1 MTVFLQVLVTGVL
14 LGGLYGL
21 FSSGLTLVFGITRVV
36 NFAHGDFVTL
46 GMYAA
51 AVFSIDT
58 HGSPLWMLVPVAIAM
73 LILGFLLYRLVL
85 DRTISRPGL
94 VAEDAQTSQMVLTLA
109 ISILIANGL
118 LLAYGPESK
127 SARPTLTATYHLGG
141 VVITQSRLVA
151 FVLACVTFAG
161 LYLLLDRSRFGKA
174 VRATVDDRE
183 MAMIVGISTRRIYTW
198 TFGVGIMLAGVTGV
212 VFATFYPVTPATGQS
227 FLITAFVT
235 VVLGGLGSVSGAFVA
250 GLVVGV
256 IQQATATYLSLDLQ
270 NVGIFALFVLVLL
283 LRPQGLLARRALV

>member
-1 MTVFLQVLVTGVL
+1 MTVFLQVLVTGIL

-51 AVFSIDT
+51 AIFSLDT
-58 HGSPLWMLVPVAIAM
+58 HQSPLLMLLPVMIVM
-73 LILGFLLYRLVL
+73 LLLGFALHRLIL
-85 DRTISRPGL
+85 DRTIGGRGL
-94 VAEDAQTSQMVLTLA
+94 TQEDAQTSQMVLTLA
-109 ISILIANGL
+109 VSILIANGL

-127 SARPTLTATYHLGG
+127 SARPTLTSSFRLAGL
-141 VVITQSRLVA
+141 VFPESRVVA
-151 FVLACVTFAG
+151 FVLACIAFG
-161 LYLLLDRSRFGKA
+161 LLYLLLDRSRFGKA

-183 MAMIVGISTRRIYTW
+183 MAMMIGISTRSLYTW
-198 TFGVGIMLAGVTGV
+198 TFGIGIMLAGVTGV
-212 VFATFYPVTPATGQS
+212 VFATFYPVTPNTGQS
-227 FLITAFVT
+227 FLIISFVT

-250 GLVVGV
+250 GLVVGI
-256 IQQATATYLSLDLQ
+256 IQQVTATYISLDLQ

-283 LRPQGLLARRALV
+283 VRPQGLFARRALL

>member
-1 MTVFLQVLVTGVL
+1 MTVFLQVIVTGLL

-51 AVFSIDT
+51 AVFSVDA
-58 HGSPLWMLVPVAIAM
+58 HRSPLWMLVPVAIGM
-73 LILGFLLYRLVL
+73 LMLGALLYRLLL

-94 VAEDAQTSQMVLTLA
+94 PAEDAQTSQMVLTLA
-109 ISILIANGL
+109 VSILIANGL
-118 LLAYGPESK
+118 LVKYGPASK
-127 SARPTLTATYHLGG
+127 SARPTLESTYHVGG
-141 VVITQSRLVA
+141 VVIPEARLVA
-151 FVLACVTFAG
+151 FLLACLAFG
-161 LYLLLDRSRFGKA
+161 LLYLLLDRSRFGRG

-183 MAMIVGISTRRIYTW
+183 MAMMVGIATRRTYTW
-198 TFGVGIMLAGVTGV
+198 TFGIGVMLAGITGV

-235 VVLGGLGSVSGAFVA
+235 VVLGGLGSVNGAFIA
-250 GLVVGV
+250 GLIVGI
-256 IQQATATYLSLDLQ
+256 IQQVTATYLALDLQ
-270 NVGIFALFVLVLL
+270 NVGIFALFVAVLL
-283 LRPQGLLARRALV
+283 LRPQGLFARRALL